1 MIPDNINT
9 DRHDDAIEDAKAEL
23 RVQHVTART
32 VALSSV
38 IVTGVSVASF
48 VFRGDGTL
56 ELPLAIIGS
65 LAAVAAAALLILL
78 VMLYGIGVA
87 GAKHALDRKIRQ
99 RDRFVLKKMGESA
112 TSAE

>member
-23 RVQHVTART
+23 RVQHTTART
-32 VALSSV
+32 VALTSLAVTV
-38 IVTGVSVASF
+38 ISVASF
-48 VFRGDGTL
+48 VFRGEGA
-56 ELPLAIIGS
+56 LALSLCIIGS

-78 VMLYGIGVA
+78 VMLCGIGVA
-87 GAKHALDRKIRQ
+87 GAKHTLDRKIRQ
-99 RDRFVLKKMGESA
+99 RDRYVLRKMGESA

>member
-32 VALSSV
+32 VAL
-38 IVTGVSVASF
+38 ASF
-48 VFRGDGTL
+48 LVSALSIVSFIFRGDGDL
-56 ELPLAIIGS
+56 RLPLSIIGS
-65 LAAVAAAALLILL
+65 LAAVTAGALLILL

-99 RDRFVLKKMGESA
+99 RDRYVLRKMA
-112 TSAE
+112 DQP